1 MSDKKVRFAVRLD
14 DKEHAIINKL
24 ADHMHMTRTAVLRK
38 LALDEAA
45 RLGISADA

>member
-1 MSDKKVRFAVRLD
+1 MSDRKVRLAVRLD
-14 DKEHAIINKL
+14 DEQHAIIEKL

-45 RLGISADA
+45 RLGIHADV